1 MEPRAGN
8 YYVFI
13 VMWEKKIYP
22 INEVSRYNF
31 YEEAP

>member
-1 MEPRAGN
+1 MEPRAGDSDG
-8 YYVFI
+8 FI